1 RLLSAGAETDSA
13 LAEALVAVL
22 ELLHPTGGVEYAL
35 LAGVERLRSRRD
47 LDVEHRVGVAVFPLD
62 CLLARGGCA
71 RTELGAG
78 CQLVDHDRCVLRVD
92 VLLHILTSAEFSQAP
107 GMGRPIRQC
116 PNSSAGHAPNRR
128 NRTRSDS
135 PF

>member
-1 RLLSAGAETDSA
+1 CVDW
-13 LAEALVAVL
+13 V
-22 ELLHPTGGVEYAL
+22 
-35 LAGVERLRSRRD
+35 RSGRD
-47 LDVEHRVGVAVFPLD
+47 LEVDLMLGVDVVPLD
-62 CLLARGGCA
+62 VLVARGGGA
-71 RTELGAG
+71 GEELGAG
-78 CQLVDHDRCVLRVD
+78 GQIVDHDRGVLRMD